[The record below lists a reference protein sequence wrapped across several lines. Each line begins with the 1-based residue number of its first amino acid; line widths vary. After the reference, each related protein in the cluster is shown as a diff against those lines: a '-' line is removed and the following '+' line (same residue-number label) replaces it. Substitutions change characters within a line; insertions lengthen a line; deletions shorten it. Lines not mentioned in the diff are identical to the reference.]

1 MTWPRF
7 AAISLLCLALVANCA
22 PVASQRDP
30 SAPAGQPGTAVAVL
44 KASAPTPT
52 PVFATGTTVAGI
64 TVAGL
69 TLDQAERRLRAA
81 LSVPPEIEVRVG
93 SLRRSLGAE
102 LIGLT
107 VPVEELLTRAAPAL
121 AGSTPVTVSAAFD
134 YDQAA
139 LRREIAAL
147 AAEVAV
153 PPTIHVIT
161 STEALSRS
169 FGFTPGR
176 ILEVDAAVARIGQ
189 GLAAGDAGPFT
200 LTLSEDATPPRAPL
214 IQLREEVE
222 ALAAEWP
229 GVVGFQLIDLQTGA
243 SVGFHEHTVF
253 AGASTIKTAIMLNT
267 YVNLDDI
274 GEREQELLAKMIGE
288 SDNLAAND
296 LLAAAAGGRGTEYAF
311 VGADAMSIMLQEKL
325 GLKHTYLYIPF
336 EATDYIRL
344 YKPKFRCGPKG
355 PVGEKPY
362 TEHGNCLRAEPASMA
377 RLYQLID
384 QCAANEGLL
393 LERFERL
400 TAARC
405 QEMLDYLAAND
416 DQTRLVAGVP
426 PGVRVEHK
434 SGWIED
440 MQADAGIVR
449 SPNGAYAIAIYI
461 YRPLPPG
468 RHFWPDELMA
478 PVVAAFSRLAYTAY
492 NPVRLDRRVEES
504 GHTRLLRP
512 PAGGAELN

>member
-7 AAISLLCLALVANCA
+7 AAISLLCLALVASCA
-22 PVASQRDP
+22 PVTSQPDRP
-30 SAPAGQPGTAVAVL
+30 SSSSQSVTAVAASR
-44 KASAPTPT
+44 ASAPTPT
-52 PVFATGTTVAGI
+52 PVFAAGTSVAGI

-69 TLDQAERRLRAA
+69 TFDQAERRLRAA
-81 LSVPPEIEVRVG
+81 LSVPPEIELRVG

-102 LIGLT
+102 RIGLT

-121 AGSTPVTVSAAFD
+121 AGSTPVTVSAAFN

-139 LRREIAAL
+139 LREEVAAL

-153 PPTIHVIT
+153 PPAIQVIT
-161 STEALSRS
+161 ATETLSRS
-169 FGFTPGR
+169 FGFIPGR
-176 ILEVDAAVARIGQ
+176 ILDVDAAVARIGR
-189 GLAAGDAGPFT
+189 GLATGDAGPFT
-200 LTLSEDATPPRAPL
+200 LTLSEEATPPRAPL
-214 IQLREEVE
+214 ARLREEVE

-243 SVGFHEHTVF
+243 SVGLNEHTVF

-267 YVNLDDI
+267 YINLDDI
-274 GEREQELLAKMIGE
+274 GEREQDLIAKMIGE

-296 LLAAAAGGRGTEYAF
+296 LLAAAAGGQGTEYAF
-311 VGADAMSIMLQEKL
+311 VGADAMSAMLQEEL

-344 YKPKFRCGPKG
+344 YKPKFRCGPPG
-355 PVGEKPY
+355 PVGAKPY

-384 QCAANEGLL
+384 QCARNEGLL

-405 QEMLDYLAAND
+405 QEMLDHLAAND
-416 DQTRLVAGVP
+416 DRTRLAAGAP

-468 RHFWPDELMA
+468 KYFWPDEVMA

-492 NPVRLDRRVEES
+492 NPVRIDRTTEES
-504 GHTRLLRP
+504 GQTRVPRA
-512 PAGGAELN
+512 PAGGVGLN